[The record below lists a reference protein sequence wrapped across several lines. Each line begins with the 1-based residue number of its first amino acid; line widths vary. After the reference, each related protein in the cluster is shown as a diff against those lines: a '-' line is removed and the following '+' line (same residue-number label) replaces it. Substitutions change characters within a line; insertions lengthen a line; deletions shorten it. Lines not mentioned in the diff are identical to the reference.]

1 MAGIEIK
8 KIINN
13 FGYLSLIQIF
23 NLIFPL
29 IIYPYLIRTVG
40 KENYG
45 IVVFAQSIAI
55 YFSLLVNFGFNIYGT
70 DAIAK
75 CNGKVDQISKI
86 VSSVFT
92 VQLLFYITSIL
103 LLYGVSFLYED
114 TSSLLLILGSYL
126 CLHEIAVPVWY
137 FQGIQQMRFIAICNL
152 VAKLTSLIIILILV
166 VNEDDYLYILA
177 AYAIGSIFCGMLSFW
192 KIFVRDKVRY
202 STPSL
207 KNLKDIL
214 KNSFPLFV
222 SHSLGGITAKS
233 NAFLIGNFIGKT
245 ELSYYDL
252 AEKLVNMVSVFF
264 ANFSN
269 ALFPVMSLKGNP
281 GFVKKTIRTALA
293 LSIFIVIVIMFL
305 SDSIVTIVGG
315 LDMKDAAHYLV
326 LMSLSII
333 FRAVGPIISTS
344 ILVVNGLS
352 KALSKSFI
360 WDFLIYSLG
369 MLLLYYLI
377 GFSITNIILK

>member
-114 TSSLLLILGSYL
+114 T
-126 CLHEIAVPVWY
+126 
-137 FQGIQQMRFIAICNL
+137 
-152 VAKLTSLIIILILV
+152 
-166 VNEDDYLYILA
+166 
-177 AYAIGSIFCGMLSFW
+177 
-192 KIFVRDKVRY
+192 
-202 STPSL
+202 
-207 KNLKDIL
+207 
-214 KNSFPLFV
+214 
-222 SHSLGGITAKS
+222 
-233 NAFLIGNFIGKT
+233 
-245 ELSYYDL
+245 
-252 AEKLVNMVSVFF
+252 
-264 ANFSN
+264 
-269 ALFPVMSLKGNP
+269 
-281 GFVKKTIRTALA
+281 
-293 LSIFIVIVIMFL
+293 
-305 SDSIVTIVGG
+305 
-315 LDMKDAAHYLV
+315 
-326 LMSLSII
+326 
-333 FRAVGPIISTS
+333 
-344 ILVVNGLS
+344 
-352 KALSKSFI
+352 
-360 WDFLIYSLG
+360 
-369 MLLLYYLI
+369 
-377 GFSITNIILK
+377 